1 MSSLNTSIWKESSDH
16 VDELYASMAKA
27 FGELKNAPRTCF
39 SNWAKKDRKTGE
51 LLPDYADLATV
62 FDTIRVTYAKH
73 DLSIRQTFHSWKED
87 GTIMLVT
94 TIGHKSGQF
103 ERSYLPMKGNIPP
116 QELAKTATYL
126 KRVAICAAVG
136 IAADD
141 DDDGQQANSSHVV
154 AQVNDEARIEKALTA
169 KVRSAKT
176 AEEISAV
183 MEQTDRGVSSSQLSP
198 EAAQRVRQ
206 VAADCAS
213 RLPKQ
218 DAPASKSKKEPALAS

>member
-1 MSSLNTSIWKESSDH
+1 MSVNSSIWRESSDH
-16 VDELYASMAKA
+16 VDELYAAQAKA

-62 FDTIRVTYAKH
+62 FDTVRTVYSKH
-73 DLSIRQTFHSWKED
+73 DLSIRQTFAPWKED

-103 ERSYLPMKGNIPP
+103 ERSYLPMKANIPP
-116 QELAKTATYL
+116 QELAKAATYL

-141 DDDGQQANSSHVV
+141 DDDGEQANRVHAV
-154 AQVNDEARIEKALTA
+154 AAVNDEERIVKALIGKARSCKTVEAIAEVTA
-169 KVRSAKT
+169 QV
-176 AEEISAV
+176 
-183 MEQTDRGVSSSQLSP
+183 DRGVAGGKLSD
-198 EAAQRVRQ
+198 AGAQRVRM
-206 VAADCAS
+206 AAAES
-213 RLPKQ
+213 AVKLPQPEAAK
-218 DAPASKSKKEPALAS
+218 PKKEQREPALAS

>member
-1 MSSLNTSIWKESSDH
+1 MSIVNTSIWQERSDN
-16 VDELYASMAKA
+16 VADLYAAMGKA
-27 FGELKNAPRTCF
+27 FGQLKNAPRTCF

-62 FDTIRVTYAKH
+62 FDTIRAVYGANG
-73 DLSIRQTFHSWKED
+73 LSIRQTFSPYKED

-94 TIGHKSGQF
+94 TIGHASGQF

-141 DDDGQQANSSHVV
+141 DDDGEFANRSTATAV
-154 AQVNDEARIEKALTA
+154 ANDEARIEKALGD
-169 KVRSAKT
+169 KIRSAKDAAGRK
-176 AEEISAV
+176 AEVERAAK
-183 MEQTDRGVSSSQLSP
+183 GVSEGMLPAAALERLKAMAEQIDSQ
-198 EAAQRVRQ
+198 Q
-206 VAADCAS
+206 
-213 RLPKQ
+213 
-218 DAPASKSKKEPALAS
+218 ASKPKTRQEAVPV